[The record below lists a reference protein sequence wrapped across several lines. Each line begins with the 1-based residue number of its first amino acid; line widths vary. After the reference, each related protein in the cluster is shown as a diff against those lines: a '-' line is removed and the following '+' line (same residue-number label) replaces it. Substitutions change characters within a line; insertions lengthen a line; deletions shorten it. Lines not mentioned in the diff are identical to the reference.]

1 MKKTLILALLVTFA
15 LAALAWAGP
24 KVAIVQGDDKVL
36 KDSTTFDK
44 FKASFDN
51 PRMATS
57 ARTTEYTYPMEWTKA
72 SEKEVEKMVRQ
83 AVKLAGG
90 WPVKRGDTVMIK
102 VNTNGDLWYFMCIKK
117 DTDNHLLCYFT
128 DPRVVRAI
136 GLLCKESGAKKIYVI
151 EGPGLA
157 DAATVMKRWGMAVV
171 AKEFG
176 GELVGI
182 NDVPYGW
189 YKAPHALCY
198 KEYAI
203 PKIAIE
209 ADVIISI
216 SPLKTHELAGTTCS
230 MKNIGV
236 GMVPNT
242 VYGNFKTGLP
252 HNRMDKVIADVC
264 EIVGIDYAVLGGIYG
279 QEGQGPTQGD
289 PVYHGIVIT
298 GNDCVAVDTIGTS
311 VMGFAPERFGYLK
324 RGEEIGLG
332 TMKDINVVGEKVED
346 VMIMYKEAPAHA
358 PGSWADVKGW

>member
-24 KVAIVQGDDKVL
+24 KVAIVQGNDKVL
-36 KDSTTFDK
+36 KDSTSFDK
-44 FKASFDN
+44 FRAEFDN
-51 PRMATS
+51 PRRVVS
-57 ARTTEYTYPMEWTKA
+57 KRTTEYTWPQEWTKA
-72 SEKEVEKMVRQ
+72 SEKEVEKMVRR

-90 WPVKRGDTVMIK
+90 WPVKKGDTVLIK
-102 VNTNGDLWYFMCIKK
+102 VNTNGDLWYFQCIHK
-117 DTDNHLLCYFT
+117 DTNNHLLCYFT

-136 GLLCKESGAKKIYVI
+136 TLLCKESGAKKIYI
-151 EGPGLA
+151 AEAPGLA
-157 DAATVMKRWGMAVV
+157 DAYTVMRRWGMEV
-171 AKEFG
+171 AGKEAG
-176 GELVGI
+176 AELVGL

-203 PKIAIE
+203 PKIVME
-209 ADVIISI
+209 ADVVISI

-236 GMVPNT
+236 GVVPNN

-252 HNRMDKVIADVC
+252 HNRMDKVIADIC
-264 EIVGIDYAVLGGIYG
+264 EIVDIDYAVLGGIYG

-289 PVYHGIVIT
+289 PVYHGLVIA

-311 VMGFAPERFGYLK
+311 VMGFAAERFGYLK

-332 TMKDINVVGEKVED
+332 TMKDINVVGKKVED